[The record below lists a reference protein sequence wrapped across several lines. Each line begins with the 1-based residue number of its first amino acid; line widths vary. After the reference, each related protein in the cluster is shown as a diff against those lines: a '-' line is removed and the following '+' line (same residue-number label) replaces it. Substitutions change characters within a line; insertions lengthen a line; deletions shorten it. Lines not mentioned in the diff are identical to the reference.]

1 MSCRN
6 VEFRTFWRSQ
16 RQKNKPTHTD
26 TPHTH
31 NHALESGSST
41 GTAPLHPF
49 NTFRATLPTH
59 AEPPQYRISTCL
71 TSKTVMCKGSFSNQF
86 IVPFNLMYQIVYPP
100 TPLLL
105 RYTISRLALSHNM
118 SKSCGF
124 LRSKNV
130 TFRRNERQIL
140 ILLVC
145 GTTRLFVLQTR
156 VSMAT

>member
-1 MSCRN
+1 
-6 VEFRTFWRSQ
+6 
-16 RQKNKPTHTD
+16 
-26 TPHTH
+26 
-31 NHALESGSST
+31 
-41 GTAPLHPF
+41 
-49 NTFRATLPTH
+49 
-59 AEPPQYRISTCL
+59 
-71 TSKTVMCKGSFSNQF
+71 
-86 IVPFNLMYQIVYPP
+86 MYQIVFPP

-130 TFRRNERQIL
+130 TFRRNERQIIF

-156 VSMAT
+156 GSMAT

>member
-1 MSCRN
+1 MLNSGCFDAAN
-6 VEFRTFWRSQ
+6 V
-16 RQKNKPTHTD
+16 KKPNRHTL
-26 TPHTH
+26 TPHTD

-41 GTAPLHPF
+41 GTAHVQLSQAPLDPF
-49 NTFRATLPTH
+49 NTFRVTLPTH

-71 TSKTVMCKGSFSNQF
+71 TSKTVMFKV

-124 LRSKNV
+124 LHSKNV
-130 TFRRNERQIL
+130 TFRRNERQIF

-156 VSMAT
+156 GSMAT

>member
-1 MSCRN
+1 MEIKCRDVKRKCTPPCSVSDLNPRIRVTNFRIQPTCTTFPSTSRPFQQVSYNTSDACWTSAISNFDLPNVENRN
-6 VEFRTFWRSQ
+6 VQ
-16 RQKNKPTHTD
+16 
-26 TPHTH
+26 
-31 NHALESGSST
+31 
-41 GTAPLHPF
+41 
-49 NTFRATLPTH
+49 
-59 AEPPQYRISTCL
+59 
-71 TSKTVMCKGSFSNQF
+71 GSFSNQF
-86 IVPFNLMYQIVYPP
+86 IVPFNLMYQIVFPP

-130 TFRRNERQIL
+130 TFRRNERKIF

-156 VSMAT
+156 GSMAT